1 MQSILSLRRFIF
13 NPLWLLGIFV
23 AIIVACG
30 GEDPTATSAPAPAP
44 TTAPAAAAPTT
55 APAAAAPTTAPA
67 AAQPTP
73 TTRAPAARP
82 VSDATPTAVPTA
94 APTEV
99 MAPSPAIE
107 TKITRVRMSNPTPLT
122 ENNYIWSA
130 AWVILLQHEPYG
142 ESLLQNNEVTSE
154 PEPLL
159 ATSWEMS
166 NGFRNW
172 KFELAEGVPWHF
184 GWGEFTAADVAHTHF
199 LLTQEEAAGNFKS
212 LWLGGTPNIIDDHTI
227 EFEFNPPMVDGLRL
241 FSRLGGDM
249 VIQSKAQWDAGGGVP
264 AAYDDMPA
272 GTGSYQYGGR
282 RLGESIWYEKI
293 EGEHWN
299 GENPDFQELE
309 WVWAAE
315 QFTRLSQLLAG
326 EVQGADLAR
335 EVQPQ
340 AIESGMRIVS
350 SNNEN
355 NQSFG
360 IFGGIYLSTV
370 DSNLEP
376 FPDGRNPHRREDI
389 PWHDIRVREAMNRAI
404 DREAIIEEIYD
415 NRATPVVVPLYA
427 PFTEGWSERWV
438 EEFDD
443 RYGYD
448 PERAI
453 ELLAEAGYAPGE
465 VEIESWSTVIAGN
478 PEIPQLIEIMSTMWE
493 DAGFSTKIQE
503 WDFGAWLEKVF
514 AHDVYEKFIIGRNTP
529 IRTTQEGL
537 RTFFASDPDG
547 VVYSFEDDFINEN
560 FHCLRESV
568 DAEEREVCAR
578 AAGDFIYEQYAM
590 IPLFQITFDMT
601 IDPEFI
607 SEWQYPGVGSAHPTH
622 EHNIKACPVG
632 TDRCE

>member
-1 MQSILSLRRFIF
+1 MQSLRGFRRLIF
-13 NPLWLLGIFV
+13 NPVWLVGLLV

-30 GEDPTATSAPAPAP
+30 GEDPTATSAPAAEPTAAPAATAAP
-44 TTAPAAAAPTT
+44 GEPTAMPAATTAPDV
-55 APAAAAPTTAPA
+55 
-67 AAQPTP
+67 TP

-82 VSDATPTAVPTA
+82 VSDATPTVVPTA
-94 APTEV
+94 APTEAMEPQTAV
-99 MAPSPAIE
+99 EA
-107 TKITRVRMSNPTPLT
+107 KITRVRISNPPPLT
-122 ENNYIWSA
+122 ENNYIWTA
-130 AWVILLQHEPYG
+130 AWPILLQHEPYG
-142 ESLLQNNEVTSE
+142 ESLLQNDEVTSE
-154 PEPLL
+154 PRPLL

-172 KFELAEGVPWHF
+172 KFDLAEGVQWHF
-184 GWGEFTAADVAHTHF
+184 GWGEFTSADVAHTHM
-199 LLTQEEAAGNFKS
+199 LQTQEEAAGNFKG
-212 LWLGGTPNIIDDHTI
+212 LWVDGTPNIIDDHTI
-227 EFEFNPPMVDGLRL
+227 EFVFDPPMVDGLRL
-241 FSRLGGDM
+241 FSRLAGDLI
-249 VIQSKAQWDAGGGVP
+249 IQSKAQWDAGGGVP

-309 WVWAAE
+309 WVWASE

-340 AIESGMRIVS
+340 AINAGMTVVS

-355 NQSFG
+355 NQSYG
-360 IFGGIYLSTV
+360 IFGGSFLST
-370 DSNLEP
+370 D
-376 FPDGRNPHRREDI
+376 NPYYNGPI
-389 PWHDIRVREAMNRAI
+389 PWHDVRVREAMNRAI

-427 PFTEGWSERWV
+427 PFTEGWNDSWV

-448 PERAI
+448 PQRSI

-465 VEIESWSTVIAGN
+465 VEIESWSTVIPGN
-478 PEIPQLIEIMSTMWE
+478 PEIPQLLEIMSTMWE
-493 DAGFSTKIQE
+493 AAGFSTKIQE
-503 WDFGAWLEKVF
+503 WDFGIWLEKLTE
-514 AHDVYEKFIIGRNTP
+514 HDYYEKFIIGRNTP

-537 RTFFASDPDG
+537 RIFFSSEPHG
-547 VVYSFEDDFINEN
+547 FIYGFEHDLINEN
-560 FHCLRESV
+560 YNCLRESV
-568 DAEEREVCAR
+568 DADEREACAR
-578 AAGDFIYEQYAM
+578 IAGDFIYEQYAM
-590 IPLFQITFDMT
+590 VPLFQITFDMT

-622 EHNIKACPVG
+622 SHNIRACPVG

>member
-1 MQSILSLRRFIF
+1 MQFVQDLRRLIL
-13 NPLWLLGIFV
+13 NPLWILGALV
-23 AIIVACG
+23 AVIVACG
-30 GEDPTATSAPAPAP
+30 GEDPTAT
-44 TTAPAAAAPTT
+44 TAPATE
-55 APAAAAPTTAPA
+55 APAAMATEAPA
-67 AAQPTP
+67 AMATEAPAGPTP

-82 VSDATPTAVPTA
+82 ISDATPTAVPAA

-99 MAPSPAIE
+99 MEPEPAVE
-107 TKITRVRMSNPTPLT
+107 AKITRVRISNPPPLT
-122 ENNYIWSA
+122 ENNYIWTA
-130 AWVILLQHEPYG
+130 AWPILLQHEPYG
-142 ESLLQNNEVTSE
+142 ESLLQNDEVSSE
-154 PEPLL
+154 PSPLL

-172 KFELAEGVPWHF
+172 KFELAEGVQWHF
-184 GWGEFTAADVAHTHF
+184 GWGEFTAADVAHTHS
-199 LLTQEEAAGNFKS
+199 LQVQEEAAGNFKG
-212 LWLGGTPNIIDDHTI
+212 LWVDGTPNIIDDHTI
-227 EFEFNPPMVDGLRL
+227 EFVFDPPMVDGLRL
-241 FSRLGGDM
+241 FSRLAGDLI
-249 VIQSKAQWDAGGGVP
+249 IQSKAQWDAGGGVP

-282 RLGESIWYEKI
+282 KLGESVWYEKI

-309 WVWAAE
+309 WVWATE

-340 AIESGMRIVS
+340 AIEAGMKVIS

-360 IFGGIYLSTV
+360 VFGGSYLST
-370 DSNLEP
+370 
-376 FPDGRNPHRREDI
+376 GNPYRREDI
-389 PWHDIRVREAMNRAI
+389 PWHDARVREALNRAI

-427 PFTEGWSERWV
+427 PFTEGWNDSWV
-438 EEFDD
+438 EEFDE

-448 PERAI
+448 PQRSI

-465 VEIESWSTVIAGN
+465 VEIESWSTVIPGN

-493 DAGFSTKIQE
+493 EAGFSTKIRE
-503 WDFGAWLEKVF
+503 WDFGAWLEKITE
-514 AHDVYEKFIIGRNTP
+514 HDVYEKFLIGRNTP

-537 RTFFASDPDG
+537 RIFFSSEPHG
-547 VVYSFEDDFINEN
+547 FVYGFEHDFINEN
-560 FHCLRESV
+560 YICLRESV
-568 DAEEREVCAR
+568 DADEREVCAR

-607 SEWQYPGVGSAHPTH
+607 SDWQYPGVGSAHPTH
-622 EHNIKACPVG
+622 EHNIRACPVG